1 MAFTKK
7 FFITSSALALL
18 SRASSNSSIPSS
30 CTVKSAATAQS
41 DLDSLSSCKT
51 ISGSLT
57 LSGNLINPTLN
68 GVQVIDGDL
77 NIENSADIVA
87 FNANSLTEITGDL
100 LLQNLTSIQTLS
112 LESLNS
118 VGSISLVALP
128 VMDNFVITSL
138 TSADNIVISDT
149 AVSTLQGFNNLK
161 KVEVFNINNNPN
173 LVSIDSPIKSIS
185 NGLSISS
192 NGDDLALVFD
202 QLIWANNITVLGA
215 GEVEFPLLTKVNQSI
230 GFINNTFEYL
240 NIDNVT
246 EIGVTFNV
254 VSNDELTELSASN
267 LETLGGALVIA
278 NNSKLT
284 NVTGFPSLTSIGGA
298 LDVIGPFDSF
308 SIPKLNSIK
317 GGADVES
324 NKTNFSCDALNK
336 LEKSGKIQGNVY
348 KCKAGSSSTTATLSS
363 GTSSGSATTMA
374 TSASGSSSA
383 SASSTSSTKK
393 SKAAAPAQSMNKAG
407 LFGGLA
413 AVAVAML

>member
-1 MAFTKK
+1 MAITKK

-18 SRASSNSSIPSS
+18 SSAASNSSIPSS
-30 CTVKSAATAQS
+30 CTVKSSATAQS

-51 ISGSLT
+51 ISGTLT
-57 LSGNLINPTLN
+57 LSGSLINPTLN
-68 GVQVIDGDL
+68 GVEVIDGDL

-112 LESLNS
+112 LDSLTS

-149 AVSTLQGFNNLK
+149 AVSSLEGFNNLK
-161 KVEVFNINNNPN
+161 EVEVFNINNNPN

-192 NGDDLALVFD
+192 NGEDLALTFD

-246 EIGVTFNV
+246 QIGVTFNV
-254 VSNDELTELSASN
+254 VSNNELTELSASN
-267 LETLGGALVIA
+267 LKTLGGALVIA

-298 LDVIGPFDSF
+298 LDVIGPFDTF

-363 GTSSGSATTMA
+363 GTSTGSATTMSSSA
-374 TSASGSSSA
+374 TGSSS
-383 SASSTSSTKK
+383 SATSSSSSTKK
-393 SKAAAPAQSMNKAG
+393 SKGAAPTQAMNKAG

-413 AVAVAML
+413 AVAIAML